1 MNGNNTPEVA
11 LRIRLIAVPDPS
23 LFDEY
28 DLRRF
33 RVGETYEV
41 PIRLAS
47 LLILSG
53 YAESAAAPLTAEAAD
68 FGAPRIPRP
77 RSKP

>member
-1 MNGNNTPEVA
+1 MNENHAPQIA
-11 LRIRLIAVPDPS
+11 LRIRLTAVPDPS
-23 LFDEY
+23 LFDEF
-28 DLRRF
+28 DLRHF

-53 YAESAAAPLTAEAAD
+53 YAESAGSALNAEAAD
-68 FGAPRIPRP
+68 FGAPKIPRP
-77 RSKP
+77 RN